1 MTKQNPFKLVSS
13 KSVYKNRWISV
24 REDSVIRP
32 GGQNGLFGVI
42 EMVAGSSVLPI
53 DVDDNVLLV
62 KEFKYA
68 VGRESIE
75 VISGGIDKGETPLDA
90 AKRELREEVG
100 VDAAQWTELG
110 SVDPFT
116 TIVSSPNHI
125 FLAQG
130 LSHFDA
136 KPDEGEILERI
147 AMPYQQALDM
157 VMGGEITHAASCV
170 LILKAREYI
179 KS

>member
-1 MTKQNPFKLVSS
+1 MNQQNPFKLVSS

-24 REDSVIRP
+24 REDNVVRP
-32 GGQNGLFGVI
+32 GGQNGIFGVI
-42 EMVAGSSVLPI
+42 EMVAGSSILPI
-53 DVDDNVLLV
+53 DVDNNVLLV

-68 VGRESIE
+68 VNRETIE
-75 VISGGIDKGETPLDA
+75 VISGGIDKDETPLDA

-100 VDAAQWTELG
+100 VDAADWTDLG

-136 KPDEGEILERI
+136 KPDEGEVLERI
-147 AMPYQQALDM
+147 TMPYEQALKM
-157 VMGGEITHAASCV
+157 VMDGEITHAASCV
-170 LILKAREYI
+170 LILKARQFI
-179 KS
+179 K